1 MEWIEE
7 VSEKIKIGSE
17 QGSVIEN
24 LHELYKSR
32 ELLLFF
38 CWREIKVRYK
48 QAYLGFSWAILQPV
62 AKMIIFS
69 IIFGRLANVNSDG
82 VPYPIFSYLGVLP
95 WTLFSDSL
103 TRAGNSMV
111 ANGALLKKVYIPRLI
126 IPLGAMLPA
135 LFDFLIASTVLA
147 GMMMYYHDS
156 IVIGWKLIFLPF
168 LVLLTLFVSFTV
180 SLWISA
186 INVKYRDVKFAIPF
200 MIQMWMYAS
209 PVVYSASEVPTG
221 IWKWIYGLN
230 PMAGVVQSFRWMFLK
245 NSQGVDELLILS
257 VLVTAVMFFFGIK
270 YFTKTQQFVADIV

>member
-1 MEWIEE
+1 MIINNSQNN
-7 VSEKIKIGSE
+7 VLKS
-17 QGSVIEN
+17 
-24 LHELYKSR
+24 LHELYNSR

-48 QAYLGFSWAILQPV
+48 QAYLGVSWAIIQPV
-62 AKMIIFS
+62 IKMVIFS
-69 IIFGRLANVNSDG
+69 IIFGRLANINSDG

-95 WTLFSDSL
+95 WTLFADSL
-103 TRAGNSMV
+103 SRAGNSMV
-111 ANGALLKKVYIPRLI
+111 TNGALLKKVYIPRLI

-156 IVIGWKLIFLPF
+156 IVIGWKLVLLPF
-168 LVLLTLFVSFTV
+168 VILLALFVSFTV

-209 PVVYSASEVPTG
+209 PVVYSANEVTG
-221 IWKWIYGLN
+221 IWRLIYGLN
-230 PMAGVVQSFRWMFLK
+230 PMAGVVQSFRWIFLK

>member
-1 MEWIEE
+1 L
-7 VSEKIKIGSE
+7 KKPIKICSTQNG
-17 QGSVIEN
+17 VIPS
-24 LHELYKSR
+24 LKELFNSR

-38 CWREIKVRYK
+38 CWREIKIRYK
-48 QAYLGFSWAILQPV
+48 QAYLGASWAVIQPV
-62 AKMIIFS
+62 MKMIIFS
-69 IIFGRLANVNSDG
+69 IIFGRLANVSSDG

-95 WTLFSDSL
+95 WTLFADSL

-111 ANGALLKKVYIPRLI
+111 TNGALLKKVYIPRLI

-147 GMMMYYHDS
+147 GMMIYYHDS
-156 IVIGWKLIFLPF
+156 IVIGWKLVLLPF
-168 LVLLTLFVSFTV
+168 VVLLALFVSFTV

-209 PVVYSASEVPTG
+209 PVVYSANEVPTG
-221 IWKWIYGLN
+221 IWRWIYGLN
-230 PMAGVVQSFRWMFLK
+230 PMAGVVQSFRWIFLK

>member
-1 MEWIEE
+1 VEWYNLKK
-7 VSEKIKIGSE
+7 SIKICSTQSGVLPS
-17 QGSVIEN
+17 
-24 LHELYKSR
+24 LKELYNSR

-38 CWREIKVRYK
+38 CWREIKIRYK
-48 QAYLGFSWAILQPV
+48 QAYLGASWAILQPV
-62 AKMIIFS
+62 IKMVIFS
-69 IIFGRLANVNSDG
+69 IIFGRLANISSDG

-95 WTLFSDSL
+95 WTLFADSL
-103 TRAGNSMV
+103 SRAGNSMV
-111 ANGALLKKVYIPRLI
+111 TNGALLKKVYIPRLI

-135 LFDFLIASTVLA
+135 LFDFLIASTVLV

-156 IVIGWKLIFLPF
+156 IVIGWKLVLLPF
-168 LVLLTLFVSFTV
+168 VVLLALFVSFTV

-209 PVVYSASEVPTG
+209 PVVYSASEVTG
-221 IWKWIYGLN
+221 IWKWVYGLN
-230 PMAGVVQSFRWMFLK
+230 PMAGVVQSFRWIFLK

>member
-1 MEWIEE
+1 MRKTL
-7 VSEKIKIGSE
+7 KINASNTGAIS
-17 QGSVIEN
+17 SI
-24 LHELYKSR
+24 LELYSSR

-38 CWREIKVRYK
+38 CWREIKIRYK
-48 QAYLGFSWAILQPV
+48 QAYLGASWAILQPV
-62 AKMIIFS
+62 IKMVIFS
-69 IIFGRLANVNSDG
+69 IIFGRLANISSDG

-95 WTLFSDSL
+95 WTLFADSL
-103 TRAGNSMV
+103 SRAGNSMV

-135 LFDFLIASTVLA
+135 IFDFLIASTVLA

-156 IVIGWKLIFLPF
+156 IVIGWKLILLPF
-168 LVLLTLFVSFTV
+168 VILLALFVSFTV

-221 IWKWIYGLN
+221 IWRWIYGLN
-230 PMAGVVQSFRWMFLK
+230 PMAGVVQSFRWIFLK

-257 VLVTAVMFFFGIK
+257 VLVTAIMFFFGIK